1 MSEENK
7 ENQES
12 QEQSS
17 IMVPIDDLDKVSED
31 DANTVDQLAM
41 ELATIQQSEKHV
53 N

>member
-7 ENQES
+7 EN

-31 DANTVDQLAM
+31 DANTVEQRAL
-41 ELATIQQSEKHV
+41 ELAASE
-53 N
+53 